1 MPSGLHDYHGRR
13 VTVMGLGRFGGS
25 LGAIRYLVQHGADV
39 LVTDV
44 RPAGALEPSL
54 AQLADLGPIRL
65 RLGEH
70 RDEDF
75 TDCDLVVASAAIP
88 GDNRY
93 LQQSRDRGIPVTR
106 EMNLFWE
113 RNPGRVVA
121 ITGTNGKS
129 TTTAL
134 THALLSRAFPE
145 RVWLGG
151 NIGKSLLPDVE
162 KIRPGDWVVLELSSF
177 QLEDLAPLRPR
188 PAVAMVTNFTPNHLD
203 RHPSIE
209 AYRSAK
215 QQLLGSQTADQIA
228 VLNQDDP
235 DVAAWP
241 TAARTFWFGGED
253 LGREGMFIVSSGT
266 FPRHAIFRLGLREQ
280 VYPLGEWLQLPGR
293 HNILNALAASATA
306 LALGAQAAH
315 IEQGIR
321 EFAGLPHRLELVAE
335 RKGVRY
341 YNDSKSTT
349 PAATILAIRSF
360 RAPTWLIVGGYD
372 KQIAFD
378 ELFSE
383 IAVRG
388 LRGVTCIG
396 QVGEQLASRMGEVVA
411 QRRLSTTVR
420 FCGSLAPAVEFI
432 AGQAEAG
439 DVVLLSP
446 GCASYDQF
454 ENYEHRGEEFTR
466 LIRELVDE

>member
-1 MPSGLHDYHGRR
+1 
-13 VTVMGLGRFGGS
+13 MGLGRFGGAI
-25 LGAIRYLVQHGADV
+25 GAIRYLVKHGAEV
-39 LVTDV
+39 LVTDL
-44 RPAGALEPSL
+44 REQAALESSL
-54 AQLADLGPIRL
+54 AQLRETPPHTL

-75 TDCDLVVASAAIP
+75 TTCDLVVASAAIP

-93 LQQSRDRGIPVTR
+93 LQLARERGIPVTR

-134 THALLSRAFPE
+134 THALLSRAFPG

-151 NIGKSLLPDVE
+151 NIGKSLLPEVE
-162 KIRPGDWVVLELSSF
+162 QIRPGDWVVLELSSF
-177 QLEDLAPLRPR
+177 QLEDLAPLRPN
-188 PAVAMVTNFTPNHLD
+188 PAVAVVTNFSPNHLD
-203 RHPSIE
+203 RHPSIA

-215 QQLLGSQTADQIA
+215 QQLLAFQTADQVAI
-228 VLNQDDP
+228 LNQDDP
-235 DVAAWP
+235 DVSAWP
-241 TAARTFWFGGED
+241 TAARKFWFGGD
-253 LGREGMFIVSSGT
+253 DIGREGMFVYTPGE

-280 VYPLGEWLQLPGR
+280 VYPLGEWLRLPGR
-293 HNILNALAASATA
+293 HNVLNALAASATA

-321 EFAGLPHRLELVAE
+321 EFAGLPHRLQLVAE
-335 RKGVRY
+335 RDGVRY
-341 YNDSKSTT
+341 FNDSKSTT
-349 PAATILAIRSF
+349 PAATVLALRSF

-378 ELFSE
+378 DLLAEVATRPPSG
-383 IAVRG
+383 I
-388 LRGVTCIG
+388 TCIG
-396 QVGEQLASRMGEVVA
+396 QVGEHLAAQLQQLVSARNLPTKVQNCSDLRAAMTLIGEH
-411 QRRLSTTVR
+411 VR
-420 FCGSLAPAVEFI
+420 PGE
-432 AGQAEAG
+432 
-439 DVVLLSP
+439 VVLLSP

-466 LIRELVDE
+466 LITASSEQ